1 MTVSSPA
8 HPRTGVWLFSDAPAL
23 ELVDAIRLADLAGI
37 DEVWVAD
44 EGVSREP
51 VPVLAHAA
59 ASTHTVALGVGIT
72 SPLLRHPGAIGST
85 ISTLDELSGGRAR
98 LGLGI
103 GGSLSLD
110 PFGIAIERPV
120 AVMRD
125 ALRIARAVVTGIACD
140 GYDPPTHAAPPREVP
155 IFVGARGEQ
164 MNRLASREADGVF
177 LSGFDLDRLA
187 EPVGWARS
195 VRPIHVAV
203 YASARFA
210 SGAPADP
217 TACSGSTTDVA
228 AQLRD
233 LVAEHRPDTI
243 GLALVDGDSPVTMMR
258 HAIETFDRLS
268 GIR

>member
-1 MTVSSPA
+1 MTSA

-59 ASTHTVALGVGIT
+59 AATTRVVLGVGIT

-103 GGSLSLD
+103 GGELSLD
-110 PFGIAIERPV
+110 PFGITIERPV

-125 ALRIARAVVTGIACD
+125 AIRISRAVITRSACE
-140 GYDPPTHAAPPREVP
+140 GYEPPAHAAPARDVP
-155 IFVGARGEQ
+155 IFLGARGEQ

-177 LSGFDLDRLA
+177 LSGFDLGRLA

-195 VRPIHVAV
+195 VRPVEVAI

-210 SGAPADP
+210 EGAPADP
-217 TACSGSTTDVA
+217 TAATGSPADVSA
-228 AQLRD
+228 RLRD
-233 LVAEHRPDTI
+233 LVAEHAPETI
-243 GLALVDGDSPVTMMR
+243 GLALVDGASPVTMMR
-258 HAIETFDRLS
+258 HAIDTFDRL
-268 GIR
+268 R